1 MIPAVG
7 VEKRGAIGMVEA
19 GMVMGDAL
27 YVRAL
32 LVQSCAH
39 VRLTL
44 RHRRVRLYCSVTSG
58 FTSCRRFI
66 GS

>member
-32 LVQSCAH
+32 LVQGCAH
-39 VRLTL
+39 VHLTP
-44 RHRRVRLYCSVTSG
+44 RHRRVRLLLHHTWIHLLPPRYW
-58 FTSCRRFI
+58 
-66 GS
+66 